1 MVRTQGRTC
10 HGPVEIVCRYGGRII
25 IEDVPEQI
33 TSPLGL
39 EITQKDDER
48 NYNKRKSKQ
57 IKNGKIFRNEINSI
71 KTNSFF
77 QREKQK
83 ISAQIILGGKKMFEF
98 PPKRKTGVAQH
109 AML

>member
-25 IEDVPEQI
+25 IEDGPEQI

-57 IKNGKIFRNEINSI
+57 IKNGKIF
-71 KTNSFF
+71 
-77 QREKQK
+77 
-83 ISAQIILGGKKMFEF
+83 
-98 PPKRKTGVAQH
+98 
-109 AML
+109 